1 MYYNE
6 QEERAEHEANAGAQ
20 AQAEAEMLETIQTT
34 EEVEKIVS
42 AFNTRFAVTNDSDSK
57 ELSLYQ
63 RKLMNAF
70 LRQSFYK
77 PLEELKNLKE
87 FVSELKDDRENHK
100 IVFGE
105 TPGYRDF
112 IKKLKRFG
120 LEDKT
125 LCMECSKPV
134 DTEDSALNC
143 HDTCRLEL

>member
-1 MYYNE
+1 M
-6 QEERAEHEANAGAQ
+6 
-20 AQAEAEMLETIQTT
+20 
-34 EEVEKIVS
+34 EEVEKIIN
-42 AFNTRFAVTNDSDSK
+42 AFNTEFPATNDDDSK
-57 ELSLYQ
+57 GLGLYQ

-70 LRQSFYK
+70 LHSALYK

-112 IKKLKRFG
+112 IKKLERYG

-134 DTEDSALNC
+134 DKEDSARNC

>member
-1 MYYNE
+1 M
-6 QEERAEHEANAGAQ
+6 EE
-20 AQAEAEMLETIQTT
+20 I
-34 EEVEKIVS
+34 EKIVS
-42 AFNTRFAVTNDSDSK
+42 IFNTDFPATDDSDSK
-57 ELSLYQ
+57 YLSLYQ
-63 RKLMNAF
+63 RKLMDGF
-70 LRQSFYK
+70 LRSILSK
-77 PLEELKNLKE
+77 PFEELKNLKE

-120 LEDKT
+120 LIDKP

-134 DTEDSALNC
+134 DTEDIALNC